1 MATAAKPRTA
11 GKPLETEQNTPP
23 PAKGGKLKL
32 ILIILVLLLAGG
44 GAAAY
49 FLMKPGHDNGKKEMV
64 AAVIP
69 PKYVALGTFTANLM
83 RDDNTDR
90 YLQVAISIKISKP
103 GLEEEIKARD
113 PEILSRVNML
123 LSSQHPSVLYTITGK
138 VKLASD
144 IKHQIETILGINTA
158 PAPLAAAASA
168 PTALAPAVAD
178 NSGIDEV
185 LFTSFIIQ

>member
-23 PAKGGKLKL
+23 PAKGGKMKL
-32 ILIILVLLLAGG
+32 IVIILVLLLAGG

-49 FLMKPGHDNGKKEMV
+49 FLMKPGQDHGKKEKV
-64 AAVIP
+64 ADNIP

-83 RDDNTDR
+83 RDDDTDR
-90 YLQVAISIKISKP
+90 YLQVAISIKVSKP
-103 GLEEEIKARD
+103 GLEEAIKARD

-123 LSSQHPSVLYTITGK
+123 LSSQHPSVLYTIAGK
-138 VKLASD
+138 VKLAHD
-144 IKHQIETILGINTA
+144 IKSQIETILGIHTVSA
-158 PAPLAAAASA
+158 PIVAAASGS
-168 PTALAPAVAD
+168 TAMAPAVAD

>member
-11 GKPLETEQNTPP
+11 GKPPEAEQSSPLP
-23 PAKGGKLKL
+23 VKKSGKKKL

-49 FLMKPGHDNGKKEMV
+49 FLMNSGQDTGKKEKI
-64 AAVIP
+64 AAEIP

-83 RDDNTDR
+83 HDDDTDR

-103 GLEEEIKARD
+103 GLEEAIKARN

-123 LSSQHPSVLYTITGK
+123 LSSQHPSVLYTIAGK
-138 VKLASD
+138 QKLASD
-144 IKHQIETILGINTA
+144 IKSQIESVLGIHTA
-158 PAPLAAAASA
+158 PAPLAAASA
-168 PTALAPAVAD
+168 PATLTPAPAD
-178 NSGIDEV
+178 KSGIDEV